1 MTYSIEK
8 QTGTGQ
14 NWLDELQQAGYRLTA
29 PRQAVVEI
37 IATSPFLLDPQA
49 IHDQARQVYPRLG
62 LVTVYRTL
70 EKLEELGLV
79 QRVHHPDGCQAFIAA
94 TRGHQHLLICERC
107 SRVEYFSGDSER
119 MDRLMESV
127 AEESGYQIRDHWLQ
141 LFGLC
146 AECRQQIQAAGE
158 SPEAG

>member
-1 MTYSIEK
+1 MTDLMQQ
-8 QTGTGQ
+8 QTGSSA
-14 NWLDELQQAGYRLTA
+14 NWLAALQQAGYRLTA

-37 IATSPFLLDPQA
+37 IANSPFLLDPQN

-107 SRVEYFSGDSER
+107 SRVQYFSGDGER
-119 MDRLMESV
+119 MDRLMDSV
-127 AEESGYQIRDHWLQ
+127 AEESGYQIKDHWLQ

-146 AECRQQIQAAGE
+146 SECQRQLQSGSSQ
-158 SPEAG
+158 